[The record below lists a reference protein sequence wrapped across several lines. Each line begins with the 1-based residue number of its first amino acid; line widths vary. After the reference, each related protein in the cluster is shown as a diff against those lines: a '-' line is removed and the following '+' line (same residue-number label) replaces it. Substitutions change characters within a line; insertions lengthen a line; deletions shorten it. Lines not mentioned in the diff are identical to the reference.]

1 MEEKLVQFYNNC
13 ILPELLDPRHIKKME
28 IRDPDCIIQAK
39 RQKMESKSTDSSEN
53 GDNFVEGEMPEKAIN
68 GEKNDEFAR
77 NLELRKQNAAI
88 LQSKPC
94 TENDLWKSAVIL
106 FNKNTQYPLGFPEID
121 KTINGINVSR
131 QRLYVIATLRK
142 YGPVCD

>member
-1 MEEKLVQFYNNC
+1 
-13 ILPELLDPRHIKKME
+13 ME